1 MPSRKQRNPRT
12 RKERNEQ
19 TAKEYWLE
27 QCAAYFDDLKSAA
40 QNAPRGQVL
49 NYVEAAVI
57 EQGHELIRQSLETLI
72 QDEIDEVEKK
82 NETRECPKCGQKK
95 RHLGYRSKEIFS
107 ARGPIKLE
115 RLYDECRPC
124 RLPEHAVDEI
134 LGLDAKYT
142 VGARRLIVRAGG
154 AKAFAEAKED
164 LLEYCQL
171 DISHMTIREICQQE
185 AVKMEAWQATASS
198 EIAKDFIDAAGN
210 VEVTMDG
217 TSVNTMEGYKEVK
230 IGINSKREFA
240 DSALPEEWG
249 DRKLPRH
256 TARVAFAAIE
266 DREAF
271 QKRMNDW
278 RRRLHL
284 GATGDISTLG
294 DGAPWIWNI
303 SLAVYGPV
311 RENLDIYHALEHLS
325 DTSKV
330 LYGKG
335 TDTQK
340 QWYEEA
346 TLELLS
352 GGFEGVEP
360 RLQRAEKEKEWG
372 KEQKENLR
380 LLRGYLE
387 SNRKRLCYRQRLA
400 EGRAIGSGQVEGA
413 CKNMIGVRLKQTG
426 ARWQV
431 PRLNRMTVICS
442 VRYSSHWK
450 KYWAQAA

>member
-1 MPSRKQRNPRT
+1 MTSRKQRGPRT
-12 RKERNEQ
+12 RQERNTQ
-19 TAKEYWLE
+19 TAREYFLE
-27 QCAAYFDDLKSAA
+27 QAAAYFDDLKSAA
-40 QNAPRGQVL
+40 KNAPPGQVV

-57 EQGHELIRQSLETLI
+57 EQGQELLRQSLEILI
-72 QDEIDEVEKK
+72 QEEIDEVEKME
-82 NETRECPKCGQKK
+82 ETRECPKCKEKK
-95 RHLGYRSKEIFS
+95 RHLGYRSKEIFT
-107 ARGPIKLE
+107 ARGKIKLE
-115 RLYDECRPC
+115 RRYDECRPC
-124 RLPEHAVDEI
+124 NLPEHAVDTI

-142 VGARRLIVRAGG
+142 VGVRRLIVRAGG
-154 AKAFAEAKED
+154 AKAFAEAEDD

-171 DISHMTIREICQQE
+171 KISHMTIREICQQE
-185 AVKMEAWQATASS
+185 AVKMEAWHPSASA
-198 EIAKDFIDAAGN
+198 EIQKDFIEAAGN

-217 TSVNTMEGYKEVK
+217 TIVNTTEGHKEVK
-230 IGINSKREFA
+230 IILNSKREFA
-240 DSALPEEWG
+240 VSASPEEWG
-249 DRKLPRH
+249 DRQLPRH
-256 TARVAFAAIE
+256 TARVASAAVE

-271 QKRMNDW
+271 QQRVNEL

-303 SLAVYGPV
+303 SRDVFGPV
-311 RENLDIYHALEHLS
+311 RECLDIYHALEHLS

-330 LYGKG
+330 LYGNG
-335 TDTQK
+335 TDVQK
-340 QWYEEA
+340 EWYEEA
-346 TLELLS
+346 TLELLA

-360 RLQRAEKEKEWG
+360 RLQRAEAEKEWK

-387 SNRKRLCYRQRLA
+387 SNRERLCYRQRLA

-426 ARWQV
+426 AQWRV

-450 KYWAQAA
+450 KYWAQAT